1 MPPVTMGSSVED
13 FFDNLLNE
21 TKAGTTLPNWY
32 ALSVLAYFAVKLN
45 YYWTLIGAVN
55 CTLR

>member
-32 ALSVLAYFAVKLN
+32 VSNVLAYFVVKLN

-55 CTLR
+55 CTSR